1 MNRLMIVVLGVCAG
15 VIVFSVL
22 HQGVKQTRT
31 AAALKQREWQAG
43 REELAATEEKISLLR
58 REVLDKKNRLRQA
71 TRHPGISPEL
81 LALLE
86 NSTFKGHSAA
96 WAELRQQLGIG
107 WDTSPNYVLVNKRVL
122 KKLQYQ
128 RLSGECTSVTD
139 EARDLLGLS
148 PGEQSALGAALDRAR
163 EGQWLRIERTE
174 PKGDIVAQY
183 TVPAPDPVFD
193 QSISNHFAA
202 EVAAVVGPERADM
215 LLPDAWREL
224 RSGLAPAKPET
235 MTIRRAMV
243 DGEPDLICEMKRG
256 DILSDSTSPV
266 RYAHY
271 PSAWFLTLF
280 PGGWKALAERE
291 GFELPQRFQTR

>member
-1 MNRLMIVVLGVCAG
+1 MPPNV
-15 VIVFSVL
+15 
-22 HQGVKQTRT
+22 
-31 AAALKQREWQAG
+31 
-43 REELAATEEKISLLR
+43 
-58 REVLDKKNRLRQA
+58 
-71 TRHPGISPEL
+71 
-81 LALLE
+81 
-86 NSTFKGHSAA
+86 KGHA
-96 WAELRQQLGIG
+96 
-107 WDTSPNYVLVNKRVL
+107 
-122 KKLQYQ
+122 
-128 RLSGECTSVTD
+128 GEN
-139 EARDLLGLS
+139 
-148 PGEQSALGAALDRAR
+148 
-163 EGQWLRIERTE
+163 QWLRIERTE

-291 GFELPQRFQTR
+291 GFELTQRFLTR